1 MTKAI
6 PKIGSRR
13 RVRIGLRRNARFS
26 LRKSARRIT
35 KGVIH
40 VQASFN
46 NTIITVT
53 DPQGRVVSG
62 PPRVLVDSKAQ
73 EKHHPMLVK
82 EQQ

>member
-6 PKIGSRR
+6 PKIGSRKK
-13 RVRIGLRRNARFS
+13 VHIGLRRNARFS

-46 NTIITVT
+46 NTIITKVFT
-53 DPQGRVVSG
+53 FIQCLLCLVNGRSFSSLSCKQS
-62 PPRVLVDSKAQ
+62 PKIDMS
-73 EKHHPMLVK
+73 
-82 EQQ
+82 